1 MNTLTPSQQEIAT
14 RAYQLYLNSG
24 CRHGSDWEHWFQAE
38 KEVGAKFFT
47 PPPAPAK
54 SSEAKVPAVKA
65 ANAKA
70 PDAKASPAAKK
81 AAKKVTGKK
90 APVKKSAGK

>member
-1 MNTLTPSQQEIAT
+1 MNTPLTSSQQEIAT

-24 CRHGSDWEHWFQAE
+24 CRHGNDQEHWFQAE

-54 SSEAKVPAVKA
+54 ASAAKLPTAKADSAKA
-65 ANAKA
+65 A
-70 PDAKASPAAKK
+70 PAAKK
-81 AAKKVTGKK
+81 ATKKPAAKK
-90 APVKKSAGK
+90 APTKKTEGKK